1 MTAPML
7 RSPTT
12 LAGTV
17 IARSAKARRRDN
29 GWKPSETICC
39 RSPTITSSSPCRPR
53 SRQSRSHNKTV
64 VYDLLFRAAAETLIA
79 IAANPKHLGARVG
92 FTAVL
97 HTWGSALTHHPHVH
111 MIVPGGGLSSD
122 GSRWIACK
130 PRFFLPVRALFPARQ
145 GAVAPVPAAVSRRPR
160 GVASGRAVGL
170 LRRSRTPC

>member
-53 SRQSRSHNKTV
+53 SRQSRSQNKTV

-97 HTWGSALTHHPHVH
+97 HNLGLGSHSPPARAHDCARRRPDVGRFALDRLQAP
-111 MIVPGGGLSSD
+111 L
-122 GSRWIACK
+122 
-130 PRFFLPVRALFPARQ
+130 LPARQ
-145 GAVAPVPAAVSRRPR
+145 GAVSCP
-160 GVASGRAVGL
+160 SGRCRACSGG
-170 LRRSRTPC
+170 C